1 MSQFVYLPKG
11 DQAVRTFSSAQSAVV
26 VSPSDTNTLAPTRGL
41 YIGGAGNIAVTM
53 SDGTTVTFT
62 GVTAGVIFPVSVT
75 QVKATGTTA
84 TNIVAV
90 Y

>member
-1 MSQFVYLPKG
+1 MSQYIDLPKG
-11 DQAVRTFSSAQSAVV
+11 DQAVKTFSSAQSAST
-26 VSPSDTNTLAPTRGL
+26 VSPSDTNVLPQTRGL
-41 YIGGAGNIAVTM
+41 YIGGSGNLAVVM
-53 SDGTTVTFT
+53 ADGSSVTFT

-75 QVKATGTTA
+75 KVMATGTTA